1 MNDATNPVGALGCGR
16 MANGTGSGVADKD
29 YFIADFIDGGPHGR
43 DVVDKSNRRTDVCR
57 ALESGECECAVVDAG
72 RGQTKGDIGPR
83 FGSQP
88 ETGNEDEGHSGDP
101 SVSSVSNES
110 KTTTLNIARWVSA
123 TPRQVWDAYTTPEL
137 FVQFFA
143 PDGLSI
149 PIESVCLE
157 PRAGGRWECTM
168 VFDETGEKHPNIG
181 VFTEVD
187 PPNSFTGFEPGV
199 GLSSTQTFTDDQ
211 KGTLI
216 EIVQRDVPIEFAVPE
231 VPFHFNTCFDKLE
244 SLFAEPES
252 KVVVSTHIAAS
263 AERVWELVSDV
274 NLPSRFSAELERAEW
289 EGDPGVGAVIRGYM
303 NLNGRTWDTESVVID
318 WRPNEGFMWSVYGPE
333 KPIAEWGFRITPLG
347 DDVLLV
353 MHARLGPA
361 RSGLTAAIEAQPEKR
376 DEIIAARMGTW
387 RKNMV
392 ATIGGVKDLAERR

>member
-1 MNDATNPVGALGCGR
+1 
-16 MANGTGSGVADKD
+16 
-29 YFIADFIDGGPHGR
+29 
-43 DVVDKSNRRTDVCR
+43 
-57 ALESGECECAVVDAG
+57 
-72 RGQTKGDIGPR
+72 
-83 FGSQP
+83 
-88 ETGNEDEGHSGDP
+88 
-101 SVSSVSNES
+101 
-110 KTTTLNIARWVSA
+110 
-123 TPRQVWDAYTTPEL
+123 
-137 FVQFFA
+137 
-143 PDGLSI
+143 
-149 PIESVCLE
+149 
-157 PRAGGRWECTM
+157 M